1 MLSTLLDRLG
11 GLLSRQFVISYFVPA
26 LLFAFLNAMMLGWQ
40 SPDFRAWAP
49 AQFEGFK
56 GFYALPLLFA
66 IAVVAYLVLSVNVY
80 LRQILEGRRLL
91 PQWLTEDWARRETE
105 RRNAIIARFQNAR
118 NDFYRVK
125 EQSPRWRQSLVEASD
140 IGHAVPSSTT
150 QYGPDAEAAKLVA
163 ELWRKRAHAE
173 PVTAEGVAAA
183 VAELETVLR
192 SLDRGGQNDSSR
204 RLNDDYDQI
213 LQIFDYAVEVS
224 DVERATALNLLQTY
238 FGAAQPLP
246 TRMGNIAAAL
256 DSYAQTRYRMNLAI
270 YWNRMQHV
278 LQANEKHYDA
288 LLDAKAQFD
297 FLVVCCWLCMLTSAL
312 WLVAMP
318 WLHFSWPFYAIVCII
333 GPVFARGF
341 YLLSLENYIVMADL
355 VKSAVDLFRF
365 DLLKSLHMPQPNN
378 IREER
383 ALWAALSEIDQ
394 DALEI
399 SYAHNNP

>member
-40 SPDFRAWAP
+40 SPNFRAWAP

-56 GFYALPLLFA
+56 GFYVLPVLFA
-66 IAVVAYLVLSVNVY
+66 IAVAAYLLLSVNVH

-91 PQWLTEDWARRETE
+91 PQWLTEDWVRNEAE
-105 RRNAIIARFQNAR
+105 RRNAILARFQKAR

-125 EQSPRWRQSLVEASD
+125 EQSPRWREELVKASD
-140 IGHAVPSSTT
+140 AGHVAPLSNKR
-150 QYGPDAEAAKLVA
+150 YGPDAKAAKLVA

-173 PVTAEGVAAA
+173 PVTAEAVASA
-183 VAELETVLR
+183 VAELATVLR
-192 SLDRGGQNDSSR
+192 NLDRGGQDDRSR
-204 RLNDDYDQI
+204 QLNNDYDQI

-224 DVERATALNLLQTY
+224 DGERATALNLLQTY
-238 FGAAQPLP
+238 FGTAKPLP
-246 TRMGNIAAAL
+246 TRMGNIAEAL
-256 DSYAQTRYRMNLAI
+256 DSYTQIRYRMNLAI

-278 LQANEKHYDA
+278 LQANEKHYGA
-288 LLDAKAQFD
+288 LLDAKAQLD
-297 FLVVCCWLCMLTSAL
+297 FLVVCCWLCILTSVL

-318 WLHFSWPFYAIVCII
+318 WLRFSWLFYAIVCII
-333 GPVFARGF
+333 GPLLARGF

-365 DLLKSLHMPQPNN
+365 DLLKSLHIPQPNN

-383 ALWAALSEIDQ
+383 ALWAAMSEIDQ

-399 SYAHNNP
+399 SYSHNNP